1 MVDVILTD
9 VPTPDAGSASG
20 LLSTIQQV
28 GMALGVAL
36 LGVVFFGQLAHNAG
50 NAVDAVVPSVRQQ
63 LSVLN
68 MPEAAQDNVISDFR
82 ACVQDR
88 SAATDPTAIP
98 PSCRTAA
105 PAVAERLGPIL
116 TTAGLQANAKNF
128 AHTFVITLWLLIAVS
143 AGIFALPN
151 RIAQPPSI
159 AGVVLG
165 ADTAR

>member
-1 MVDVILTD
+1 M
-9 VPTPDAGSASG
+9 
-20 LLSTIQQV
+20 
-28 GMALGVAL
+28 
-36 LGVVFFGQLAHNAG
+36 
-50 NAVDAVVPSVRQQ
+50 
-63 LSVLN
+63 
-68 MPEAAQDNVISDFR
+68 
-82 ACVQDR
+82 QDR

-159 AGVVLG
+159 ANGLSGNRNQILQKEGRAHVRDADPGPVEQSLG
-165 ADTAR
+165 